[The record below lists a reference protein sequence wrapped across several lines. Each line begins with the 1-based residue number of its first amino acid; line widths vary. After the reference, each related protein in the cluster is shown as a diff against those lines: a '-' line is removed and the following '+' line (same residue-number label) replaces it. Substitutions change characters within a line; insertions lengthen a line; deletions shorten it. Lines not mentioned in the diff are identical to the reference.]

1 MIVHLGDGR
10 HPQTRVLQG
19 IFDILRRGAARLD
32 AEYTHDRGE
41 AVLDAVAH
49 LPGQQR
55 LVLERLLK
63 TGVSLLTFDRDTE
76 QTGEAGKKIGV
87 VLIELAGI
95 GAIDFKHAEEGFS
108 LSALFYQHVDGPP
121 DAVIR

>member
-1 MIVHLGDGR
+1 
-10 HPQTRVLQG
+10 
-19 IFDILRRGAARLD
+19 
-32 AEYTHDRGE
+32 
-41 AVLDAVAH
+41 
-49 LPGQQR
+49 

-63 TGVSLLTFDRDTE
+63 AGVSLLTFDRDTE
-76 QTGEAGKKIGV
+76 QAGEAGKKIGV

-95 GAIDFKHAEEGFS
+95 GAIDFKHAEEGFT